1 MNAKDKQM
9 IDDFLKSTEPKGKK
23 HYKVL
28 TKKERELMKKAARKE
43 LITECIVLAI
53 VILAVVATLGFIM
66 GKLNG

>member
-9 IDDFLKSTEPKGKK
+9 IDDFLKRIEPKGKK

-43 LITECIVLAI
+43 LIAECIVLAI
-53 VILAVVATLGFIM
+53 VISAVVATLGFIM